1 MAPSLSRALL
11 AAAAAIGS
19 TMAVTP
25 AYAGGEASAA
35 QPQPRANNPNR
46 QVCRTTRVTGSR
58 FPRQICRTAAE
69 RDAAEKDAQDTTRD
83 FLSQDYV
90 SPTENGESIGTQGP
104 GTNTFPSPN

>member
-1 MAPSLSRALL
+1 MAPTLSRTLL

-19 TMAVTP
+19 AVAFAP
-25 AYAGGEASAA
+25 AQAAGEAGAA

-69 RDAAEKDAQDTTRD
+69 RDAAEKDAQDATRD
-83 FLSQDYV
+83 FLYTDSVD
-90 SPTENGESIGTQGP
+90 PTIGGESIGSAGP
-104 GTNTFPSPN
+104 PGSTSPSPN